1 MRVLRQARSES
12 PADHSGFTSALIVAW
27 GGIGGILASTLFMD
41 SEAKIGYPTGESLA
55 VSVRPQAEPQQR
67 ANVKSGVYS
76 VVGLNA
82 FQIVTVV
89 GLRYFYVWQNKR
101 ADKGKTVI
109 EGDPNFRY
117 SL

>member
-1 MRVLRQARSES
+1 M
-12 PADHSGFTSALIVAW
+12 GF
-27 GGIGGILASTLFMD
+27 
-41 SEAKIGYPTGESLA
+41 
-55 VSVRPQAEPQQR
+55 
-67 ANVKSGVYS
+67 
-76 VVGLNA
+76 NA
-82 FQIVTVV
+82 FQMVTVV